1 MSTSEIDL
9 GRNSEQDRRYA
20 EQRVLDNEE
29 PAAIERNIDAT
40 RADVQATLSAL
51 ERKLS
56 VDRLLE
62 LTLGRIRER
71 GGEFAGNLT
80 DAAAQ
85 NPVPVLLASIGIGW
99 LMLTSR
105 SKSFMTAQ
113 AGRARVARAADKVAR
128 ATDTVEAAA
137 SSISGQVHGAF
148 ESSRETLS
156 GATDSVRETA
166 SRAAETT
173 RETFEHAR
181 EQVDFARQRMDRM
194 LEEQPLL
201 LGVFGLAAG
210 ALMGALLPTTEA
222 EDRWLGDARETAV
235 KGAVRTGRERLES
248 AREQAAAYAAPSRS
262 EDEGAARPSRPH

>member
-1 MSTSEIDL
+1 MSTSEMDA
-9 GRNSEQDRRYA
+9 GRSAENDIRYA

-29 PAAIERNIDAT
+29 PEAIERNIDAT

-56 VDRLLE
+56 VDRLIE
-62 LTLGRIRER
+62 LTLGRVRER

-80 DAAAQ
+80 DAAAR
-85 NPVPVLLASIGIGW
+85 NPVPVVLASIGIGW

-105 SKSFMTAQ
+105 SRNAMAAPA
-113 AGRARVARAADKVAR
+113 AGRARVARAADKV
-128 ATDTVEAAA
+128 EAAA
-137 SSISGQVHGAF
+137 SSISGQAHDAF

-156 GATDSVRETA
+156 GAADSVRA
-166 SRAAETT
+166 SATRAADTT

-181 EQVDFARQRMDRM
+181 EQVDFARERMDH
-194 LEEQPLL
+194 LLHEQPLL

-222 EDRWLGDARETAV
+222 EDRWLGDARETAL
-235 KGAVRTGRERLES
+235 KSAVRTGRERLE
-248 AREQAAAYAAPSRS
+248 AVREHAAAYSPPSPP
-262 EDEGAARPSRPH
+262 EDQSADRLSRPH